1 MWVAK
6 VEEAKTNIIRMML
19 SSCFTPRLASNLY
32 FVIFLLPLFFDISTV
47 QATCDKSKI
56 LQDEGSLKNMVTHA
70 DIAVKGLIT
79 NTYPDE
85 NNWRK
90 DAYIAEVWLLDVYK
104 GANWLVKNLGIEQ
117 KTHDKIFEVKDR

>member
-1 MWVAK
+1 MLK
-6 VEEAKTNIIRMML
+6 MML
-19 SSCFTPRLASNLY
+19 SSCFTPGLAPNLY
-32 FVIFLLPLFFDISTV
+32 FVIFLMPLFFDISTV

-56 LQDEGSLKNMVTHA
+56 LEDEMALKNMVTHA

-85 NNWRK
+85 NNWKK

-104 GANWLVKNLGIEQ
+104 GINWLEKNLGIGQ
-117 KTHDKIFEVKDR
+117 QSYGRNFEVKDR

>member
-1 MWVAK
+1 
-6 VEEAKTNIIRMML
+6 MML

-32 FVIFLLPLFFDISTV
+32 FVIFLMPLFFDISTV

-56 LQDEGSLKNMVTHA
+56 LQDKVALRNMVTHA

-79 NTYPDE
+79 NTYPDK

-104 GANWLVKNLGIEQ
+104 GVNWLEKNLGIDQ
-117 KTHDKIFEVKDR
+117 KSYGRSTAVQDR

>member
-1 MWVAK
+1 M
-6 VEEAKTNIIRMML
+6 
-19 SSCFTPRLASNLY
+19 
-32 FVIFLLPLFFDISTV
+32 PLFFDISTV

-56 LQDEGSLKNMVTHA
+56 LEDEMALKNMVTHA

-79 NTYPDE
+79 NKYPDK

-104 GANWLVKNLGIEQ
+104 GVNWLEKNLGIDQ
-117 KTHDKIFEVKDR
+117 KSYGRSTTVQDR

>member
-1 MWVAK
+1 M
-6 VEEAKTNIIRMML
+6 
-19 SSCFTPRLASNLY
+19 
-32 FVIFLLPLFFDISTV
+32 PLFFDISTV

-117 KTHDKIFEVKDR
+117 KTHGKIFEVKDR